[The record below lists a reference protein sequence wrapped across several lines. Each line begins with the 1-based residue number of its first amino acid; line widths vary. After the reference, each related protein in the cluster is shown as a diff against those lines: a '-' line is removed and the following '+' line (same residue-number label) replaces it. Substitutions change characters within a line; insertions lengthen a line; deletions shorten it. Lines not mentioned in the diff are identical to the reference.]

1 MTETALK
8 PIAVIGLI
16 LFMLV
21 SLIAV
26 VVHRIKR
33 DMGFGYRF
41 IQVLAFVEGL
51 PMVALLAILGIL
63 SGEATAG
70 LIGSIVGALLRSK
83 LKKSET
89 YRNLPPATVVHSG
102 H

>member
-1 MTETALK
+1 MNETAVK

-26 VVHRIKR
+26 VVHRVKR

-41 IQVLAFVEGL
+41 IQVLAFLEGL
-51 PMVALLAILGIL
+51 PMVALLPILGIL
-63 SGEATAG
+63 PGEATAG
-70 LIGSIVGALLRSK
+70 LIGTIFGGAFA
-83 LKKSET
+83 LKAKEE
-89 YRNLPPATVVHSG
+89 
-102 H
+102 